1 MRSCSLAGSWRRRI
15 HRALVK
21 MKNQRLP
28 LHLRLVLNLHR
39 RRRAPRRPRRPS
51 PLRCRRVARRSAGGA
66 RARALRLAVGFE
78 RGGGRRELLPVR
90 NDIAGTLGR
99 MQPRC
104 QQYLGGSPRSR
115 TTSAP
120 SCVGWAQRSCAC
132 AQPSPAGS
140 PSIPTR
146 PCACPCSLATT
157 SKTLPAISARVNGNF
172 GSGIWACGLHNHTR
186 APCDSKATPSGGPE
200 KVRR

>member
-1 MRSCSLAGSWRRRI
+1 MWRGWTSCSWCQCERSFKAVYLGHLIRASPPNGSAR
-15 HRALVK
+15 V
-21 MKNQRLP
+21 QR
-28 LHLRLVLNLHR
+28 
-39 RRRAPRRPRRPS
+39 
-51 PLRCRRVARRSAGGA
+51 
-66 RARALRLAVGFE
+66 
-78 RGGGRRELLPVR
+78 PVR

-104 QQYLGGSPRSR
+104 QQYRGGSPRSR

-200 KVRR
+200 KVQR